1 MRNLVTSRAYILP
14 IVTIFLAS
22 AIAPVSR
29 AQQDTPGG
37 RKPIVV
43 MVQKEQGHL
52 IYKVN
57 SRIVRDPL
65 RAMGEA
71 LEKQGQDCPV
81 VVLLDWDSP
90 ASQIFDAPAF
100 ASKAGFKNIRT
111 FIFDS
116 RDKRYMSEVEVK
128 QGVPFTVDPPAK

>member
-1 MRNLVTSRAYILP
+1 VRNFVTSRAHLWA
-14 IVTIFLAS
+14 IVTLCLAS
-22 AIAPVSR
+22 TIAPALR
-29 AQQDTPGG
+29 AQQKVAGA
-37 RKPIVV
+37 RKPVV
-43 MVQKEQGHL
+43 LMVQREQEHI

-57 SRIVRDPL
+57 FRIVRDPL

-71 LEKQGQDCPV
+71 FEKKGRDCPV

-90 ASQIFDAPAF
+90 VSQIFDAPAF

-116 RDKRYMSEVEVK
+116 RDRRYMSEVEVK
-128 QGVPFTVDPPAK
+128 QGVPFTVDPPAE